1 MFTTSSHLAAVGTTL
16 YVQLI
21 YHIIGY
27 VSTQWFC
34 KICALLFI
42 DVISYEVVEFSQFS
56 MENFWH
62 RLVKEKQS
70 LTGLSSDGHVVFLSS
85 QCPMI

>member
-42 DVISYEVVEFSQFS
+42 DVISYKVVEFKS
-56 MENFWH
+56 
-62 RLVKEKQS
+62 
-70 LTGLSSDGHVVFLSS
+70 VFNGEFLAS
-85 QCPMI
+85 PG